1 MTTFPRVLLFA
12 GMILLTL
19 VSMWTTYKSLH
30 DSILPEPTVPIPL
43 GSFGVWQCSIVALA
57 LSVAIG
63 VMLFALKLA
72 IIDEQKRLNLLGIVG
87 MIVVAFIS
95 IVFNMDVL
103 YRTADREF
111 FVRYSATRVKDTYAK
126 YLADVQRTIVEKKKS
141 LQTALAEQEGELET
155 EVMGLRQA
163 PAGYGPRARQE
174 DYRLMIL
181 EKTTSVEIATLDEAL
196 QALRQADE
204 LLRGDNPNTI
214 EEVEQLQA
222 KLLVAVKE
230 PGAVASIPLPEPVK
244 LDNPLFAVFSRLFDV
259 KTIGFKEIFF
269 LAIALFLDLGDI
281 IGYSLIPNKPKKR
294 KLEPVLSPLL
304 AAEPPAVVQPA
315 ISEGAVEPPSN
326 LEETN
331 EVGSDSFLEPQL
343 RPSTRRAMRFRRR

>member
-1 MTTFPRVLLFA
+1 MTTFPRVLLFT
-12 GMILLTL
+12 GMILLTV

-43 GSFGVWQCSIVALA
+43 GKLGTWECSIIALA

-72 IIDEQKRLNLLGIVG
+72 IIDEQKRLNLVGIIG
-87 MIVVAFIS
+87 MTVVAFIS

-111 FVRYSATRVKDTYAK
+111 FVRYSAARVKDTYAK
-126 YLADVQRTIVEKKKS
+126 YLTDVQRALVEKKKA
-141 LQTALAEQEGELET
+141 LQTALAEQEGQLET
-155 EVMGLRQA
+155 EIMGLREA

-174 DYRLMIL
+174 DYRLTIL
-181 EKTTSVEIATLDEAL
+181 EKTTAVELATLDEAIAAL
-196 QALRQADE
+196 QEADT
-204 LLRGDNPNTI
+204 LLSSQTPASLD
-214 EEVEQLQA
+214 EVEELQA

-230 PGAVASIPLPEPVK
+230 PGAVAGISVPDPVK
-244 LDNPLFAVFSRLFDV
+244 FDNPLFAVFSKLFDF

-281 IGYSLIPNKPKKR
+281 IGYSLIPNKPKK
-294 KLEPVLSPLL
+294 KAVDVPPDGALSSSDFK
-304 AAEPPAVVQPA
+304 EPAVPFEEQAIPVMQEVPA
-315 ISEGAVEPPSN
+315 TRNAFP
-326 LEETN
+326 
-331 EVGSDSFLEPQL
+331 EPQVK
-343 RPSTRRAMRFRRR
+343 RPGRKPMRFRLR